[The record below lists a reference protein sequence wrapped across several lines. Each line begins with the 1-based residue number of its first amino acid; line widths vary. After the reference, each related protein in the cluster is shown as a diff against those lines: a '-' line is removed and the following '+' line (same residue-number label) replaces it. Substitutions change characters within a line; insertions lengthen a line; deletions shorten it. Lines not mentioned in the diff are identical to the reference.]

1 MKVRHRWR
9 RPLDVVGIE
18 EALREAATLAGDHV
32 EDEPAALLYA
42 LMRRPIDL
50 ADGWP
55 LLAYLMA
62 ENQARNALHAELR
75 LDPSDTE
82 VRAPNAHPRAQPR
95 RARPIR
101 RGARVRPR
109 AHPPRL
115 SAVYY
120 ADRSLRATIDAMMGS
135 EPLRRALATT
145 RPGA

>member
-1 MKVRHRWR
+1 MLPTLDAVRRAYDFMKVRHRWR

-42 LMRRPIDL
+42 LMRRPMDL

-82 VRAPNAHPRAQPR
+82 VRALRMRILARNPAE
-95 RARPIR
+95 RARFDEVR
-101 RGARVRPR
+101 AFVHARI
-109 AHPPRL
+109 
-115 SAVYY
+115 
-120 ADRSLRATIDAMMGS
+120 LRA
-135 EPLRRALATT
+135 
-145 RPGA
+145 